1 MLNTLEYDIYTSD
14 IMIMIQADIPLS
26 KTTGSREKSVLNTIE
41 FTFINSDKSQS
52 FSLLT
57 FTA

>member
-1 MLNTLEYDIYTSD
+1 MLNTLVYDIYTSD

-41 FTFINSDKSQS
+41 FTFTT
-52 FSLLT
+52 LT
-57 FTA
+57 NHKALVS

>member
-1 MLNTLEYDIYTSD
+1 MLNTLAYDIYTSD

-26 KTTGSREKSVLNTIE
+26 KTAGSREKSVLNTIE
-41 FTFINSDKSQS
+41 FAIEYYWS